1 MKFSVLYVSCSSA
14 SFELDNHGPLPQANL
29 MPTGGVSL
37 ENAKEWIKAGAVAIG
52 TGGDLTAPAKTG
64 DYDEVTRRAAQFV
77 SLVKE
82 AREGK

>member
-1 MKFSVLYVSCSSA
+1 
-14 SFELDNHGPLPQANL
+14 

-37 ENAKEWIKAGAVAIG
+37 ENAKDWIKAGAVAIG
-52 TGGDLTAPAKTG
+52 TGGDLTAPAKNG
-64 DYDEVTRRAAQFV
+64 DYDEVIKRAKQFV